1 MANLV
6 NIATR
11 FRASLQQDGWGKT
24 ARKGVSLVR
33 RRLLAWEQV
42 PAWLRPGV
50 LSGYLD
56 YRLNPRALHVQ
67 KGTDWPFDPQAVRA
81 QLQQSGVLVEFYRVD
96 VMDFKRW
103 CQAANYPDSYAR
115 SISVRTEKLLEHYL
129 FLELLPPITP
139 RSVIIDVACAGSP
152 FAAAMRRLYGCVTCR
167 QDLVYPEGI
176 HRAAD
181 GIEEIGGNAAFMPL
195 PDSFASGLVSHCAFE
210 MFIGDND
217 SLFIRE
223 AARVLQP
230 GGRLV
235 IIPLYLS
242 SLHHHLV
249 DPLADRRGVNYDPG
263 ARIVY
268 RPSYYRVASARFY
281 SVEAFMRRVVA
292 YRSGLSLKVIFVEN
306 EKEVD
311 PSCYLKF
318 VAVFERPAK
327 PKAARGSQKLNVNEI
342 CSEEGLHGSR

>member
-1 MANLV
+1 MPNFVNL
-6 NIATR
+6 ATR
-11 FRASLQQDGWGKT
+11 ARISFQQDGWIKT
-24 ARKGVSLVR
+24 TRKAVSLVWR
-33 RRLLAWEQV
+33 KLFVWARPLAW
-42 PAWLRPGV
+42 LKPGV
-50 LSGYLD
+50 LPGYLD
-56 YRLNPRALHVQ
+56 YRLNPRALRVQ
-67 KGTDWPFDPQAVRA
+67 EGTDWPFDPQAVRA
-81 QLQQSGVLVEFYRVD
+81 QLEQSGILVESYCVD
-96 VMDFKRW
+96 VADFRCW
-103 CQAANYPDSYAR
+103 CQAASYADFYR
-115 SISVRTEKLLEHYL
+115 DSPAHVEKLLEHYL
-129 FLELLPPITP
+129 SLQLLPPITSQ
-139 RSVIIDVACAGSP
+139 SVIVDVACAGSP

-249 DPLADRRGVNYDPG
+249 DPLADRRGVSYDPE

-268 RPSYYRVASARFY
+268 RPGFYRVASARFY
-281 SVEAFMRRVVA
+281 SVEAFMRRVVV
-292 YRSGLSLKVIFVEN
+292 YQSGLSLKMIFVEN

-318 VAVFERPAK
+318 VAVFEK
-327 PKAARGSQKLNVNEI
+327 PTELGVERFSK
-342 CSEEGLHGSR
+342 